1 MDGLKCSDACACSNC
16 QNSMRDDKNEE
27 DQNEK
32 VESEDDPDFETE
44 NYFSERTGKEQV
56 FYVHQLIFYY

>member
-1 MDGLKCSDACACSNC
+1 
-16 QNSMRDDKNEE
+16 MRDDKNEE

>member
-27 DQNEK
+27 DQ
-32 VESEDDPDFETE
+32 SE
-44 NYFSERTGKEQV
+44 
-56 FYVHQLIFYY
+56 